1 MKSSSLLIT
10 LLLLLPLTSFAQ
22 EKIKWNKDGS
32 EMVLISA
39 GSFEMG
45 DHFAEG
51 DMSSAQPVHTV
62 ELDAFYMDVNEVTV
76 GQFKRFLQETGHS
89 YSRWDD
95 VSEVSP
101 TDKHPMIY
109 VSWLMPPPIVNGQA
123 SGFQQKRNGSTRP
136 VEDWA
141 ASAIHGEMK

>member
-1 MKSSSLLIT
+1 MKSSSLSIT

-32 EMVLISA
+32 EMALIPA

-62 ELDAFYMDVNEVTV
+62 ELDGFYMDVMEVTNAQYQV
-76 GQFKRFLQETGHS
+76 FMQQTGHRQPL
-89 YSRWDD
+89 YWNDNRFNQPNQPVVID
-95 VSEVSP
+95 
-101 TDKHPMIY
+101 M
-109 VSWLMPPPIVNGQA
+109 
-123 SGFQQKRNGSTRP
+123 RNS
-136 VEDWA
+136 
-141 ASAIHGEMK
+141 I

>member
-1 MKSSSLLIT
+1 MKSSSLSIT

-32 EMVLISA
+32 EMALIPA

-62 ELDAFYMDVNEVTV
+62 ELDAFCMDVNEVTV
-76 GQFKRFLQETGHS
+76 GQFKRFLQEAGHS
-89 YSRWDD
+89 WMMYL
-95 VSEVSP
+95 
-101 TDKHPMIY
+101 KYHLQI
-109 VSWLMPPPIVNGQA
+109 
-123 SGFQQKRNGSTRP
+123 STQ
-136 VEDWA
+136 
-141 ASAIHGEMK
+141 